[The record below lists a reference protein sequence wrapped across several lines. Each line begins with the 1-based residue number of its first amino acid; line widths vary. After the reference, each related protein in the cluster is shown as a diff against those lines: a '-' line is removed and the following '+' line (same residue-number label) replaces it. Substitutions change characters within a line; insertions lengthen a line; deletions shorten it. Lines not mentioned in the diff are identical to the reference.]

1 MSGASRETRIVLAAC
16 HPSSPTFQNLLTGDV
31 RWDRLVERVRD
42 LGLAPVMYRRVRDL
56 NGDVRLPETAH
67 MALAEAYY
75 QRASVNAKLHSDLER
90 ALALLAQHDIAVVVL
105 KGAALA
111 EPFYGDIALR
121 GMEDLDLLLLEDEL
135 AQANSVLQAEG
146 YRPLEW
152 YRPTAWYAK
161 HSHHLAPLVS
171 PDGAVVIELHRHIV
185 PPKSQLRVA
194 IEELWTR
201 VRLHRIGST
210 QAFVLAPEDLLF
222 HVCTH
227 QVVARDFVG
236 GVRTLCDIAVL
247 LDRVGHEFDWNLF
260 VSLCIAAG
268 AASHVVHPIL
278 WARRLVGA
286 SVPDE
291 VLQRLRSHIQPVPG
305 HAMVDRLASSL
316 LPRSP
321 TASTVVPPWV
331 TNALLGEL
339 LATPD
344 RPVSAAW
351 RVIKGVASQ
360 KRNGRRKTG

>member
-1 MSGASRETRIVLAAC
+1 MLAAC
-16 HPSSPTFQNLLTGDV
+16 HPSSAAFDNLLTSDV
-31 RWDRLVERVRD
+31 RWDRLVECVRD

-56 NGDVRLPETAH
+56 NGDSCLPETAH
-67 MALAEAYY
+67 KALAEAYY
-75 QRASVNAKLHSDLER
+75 QRASVNARLHSHLER
-90 ALALLAQHDIAVVVL
+90 ALALLTQHDIAVVVL

-111 EPFYGDIALR
+111 EPVYGDIALR
-121 GMEDLDLLLLEDEL
+121 GMEDLDLLLLEHDLER
-135 AQANSVLQAEG
+135 ANGLLQAEG

-152 YRPTAWYAK
+152 YRPAAWYAK
-161 HSHHLAPLVS
+161 NAHHLAPLVS
-171 PDGAVVIELHRHIV
+171 ADGAVVIELHRHIV
-185 PPKSQLRVA
+185 PPKSRLHVA
-194 IEELWTR
+194 IGELWAR

-247 LDRVGHEFDWNLF
+247 LDRFGDQFDWDLF
-260 VSLCIAAG
+260 VSLCLAAG
-268 AASHVVHPIL
+268 AVSHVVHPL
-278 WARRLVGA
+278 TWARELVGA

-291 VLQRLRSHIQPVPG
+291 VLTQLRSHLQPVPG
-305 HAMVDRLASSL
+305 HVIVDRLATSML
-316 LPRSP
+316 LRSP
-321 TASTVVPPWV
+321 TDSSVVPPWV

-344 RPVSAAW
+344 RPVNAAW

-360 KRNGRRKTG
+360 KRNGKRKTG